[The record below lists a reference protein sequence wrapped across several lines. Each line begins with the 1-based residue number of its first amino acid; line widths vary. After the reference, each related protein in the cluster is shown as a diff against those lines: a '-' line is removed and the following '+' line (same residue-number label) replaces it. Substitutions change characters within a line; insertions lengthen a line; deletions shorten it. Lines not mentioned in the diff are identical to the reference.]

1 MNAIR
6 RLFGH
11 YRSYHAHGPL
21 MLRYLSILGFAGFP
35 AFYLLRVTKSAQVYD
50 DLVLRVIDAVL
61 CLALFLKERWP
72 DKLKPYYYAYSY
84 FVLIVTLPLTFTFT
98 SLKHGGGTI
107 AVGNTLMAVFLL
119 ILLTDWRNMIVMLGL
134 GIASAILLYV
144 GTDPDPRMPV
154 DYLQRFPILLVV
166 LVGGS
171 LFKFAGERAAAAKV
185 RSVYASLAGSIA
197 HEMRNPLS
205 QIKHSLER
213 MQRAL
218 PLPTTQVQ
226 AQTISG
232 VEVDALYRHLAQSEM
247 AVKRGLQVISMTLDE
262 VNAKPIDASAFSY
275 ISAAEATD
283 KAVREY
289 GYEDDAD
296 RGRVS
301 LRVMEDFNFRGE
313 ETAYLFV
320 LFNLIRNALYYA
332 ALDAD
337 ARVSVSV
344 ERQKVVV
351 HDNGPGI
358 APELLT
364 RLFEPFSSV
373 GKSGGTGLGLA
384 YCRRVMSAFGGRIE
398 CESVLGQYTQFTLHF
413 PVVTASEAETH
424 RLAVLGRARAVFAG
438 KRILVADDDAA
449 QRLTTH
455 HKLLPLAAVIE
466 EAADGRRALDMLGRE
481 RYDLVLLDLN
491 MPLLDGYAVAEQ
503 IRRGHAAASRDAR
516 IVAYTS
522 EPAHLA
528 SVKTHK
534 AGMDGFISKPC
545 AQLQLVQA
553 LQYVMEHQPPTA
565 VPAAQQLAGRRILL
579 ADDSPVNRK
588 AVAAW
593 LRHVGAVVTEVG
605 HGRAVLDQLN
615 QAGPWDVVV
624 MDVHMP
630 GMSGLEAARAVRAS
644 GMPWHGV
651 PIVALT
657 AGSGTE
663 AMEAARA
670 AGFDR
675 FITKPMDV
683 AVLYE
688 TLGGLVAD
696 APPQVAVAP
705 SASAPADHGP
715 LLDTQRLEGYRRIGM
730 LEELLGD
737 YVTEL
742 GRLADHLLENVARQD
757 FQASMETMHSL
768 LGISGEAGA
777 GALYR
782 LARRIYVPMVE
793 ERRWP
798 SAGGWEA
805 QIHTLAIQTQAA
817 LRAYGTVQPP
827 HPAG

>member
-1 MNAIR
+1 AVPDPQFPRDYIG
-6 RLFGH
+6 RL
-11 YRSYHAHGPL
+11 P
-21 MLRYLSILGFAGFP
+21 
-35 AFYLLRVTKSAQVYD
+35 
-50 DLVLRVIDAVL
+50 
-61 CLALFLKERWP
+61 
-72 DKLKPYYYAYSY
+72 
-84 FVLIVTLPLTFTFT
+84 VLI
-98 SLKHGGGTI
+98 
-107 AVGNTLMAVFLL
+107 
-119 ILLTDWRNMIVMLGL
+119 
-134 GIASAILLYV
+134 
-144 GTDPDPRMPV
+144 
-154 DYLQRFPILLVV
+154 LVV
-166 LVGGS
+166 VGGS
-171 LFKFAGERAAAAKV
+171 AFKLAQKQAEAEKIRRTYTA
-185 RSVYASLAGSIA
+185 LAGSIA

-296 RGRVS
+296 RGRVNV
-301 LRVMEDFNFRGE
+301 RVLEDFNFRGE

-332 ALDAD
+332 ALDAN
-337 ARVSVSV
+337 ARVTITVD
-344 ERQKVVV
+344 RQQVAV

-358 APELLT
+358 APDLLA
-364 RLFEPFSSV
+364 RLFEPFASA
-373 GKSGGTGLGLA
+373 GKSGGTGLGLV

-413 PVVTASEAETH
+413 PLVTTAEAETH

-466 EAADGRRALDMLGRE
+466 EAADGRRALEMLGRE

-503 IRRGHAAASRDAR
+503 IRRGHAPASRDAR

-553 LQYVMEHQPPTA
+553 LQYVMEHQPPG
-565 VPAAQQLAGRRILL
+565 AAPGAQHLAGRQILL

-605 HGRAVLDQLN
+605 HGQAVLDQLE
-615 QAGPWDVVV
+615 QAGPWDAVV

-630 GMSGLEAARAVRAS
+630 GMSGLQAARTVRAS
-644 GMPWHGV
+644 SMPWRSV

-657 AGSGTE
+657 AGSGAE

-688 TLGGLVAD
+688 TLGGLIGG
-696 APPQVAVAP
+696 APPQVAAVP
-705 SASAPADHGP
+705 NVPLDNGP
-715 LLDTQRLEGYRRIGM
+715 LLD
-730 LEELLGD
+730 
-737 YVTEL
+737 
-742 GRLADHLLENVARQD
+742 
-757 FQASMETMHSL
+757 
-768 LGISGEAGA
+768 
-777 GALYR
+777 
-782 LARRIYVPMVE
+782 
-793 ERRWP
+793 
-798 SAGGWEA
+798 
-805 QIHTLAIQTQAA
+805 
-817 LRAYGTVQPP
+817 
-827 HPAG
+827 